1 MSVVWKWKVIVIYFP
16 DFADVNDIAG
26 HFLIL

>member
-1 MSVVWKWKVIVIYFP
+1 MSVVWKWKVIVIYIA